1 MSISNFIGR
10 IFKSSLNIPPEDR
23 YLFKSV
29 PSLLE
34 MLQEEALENLEVK

>member
-1 MSISNFIGR
+1 MNISNFIGR
-10 IFKSSLNIPPEDR
+10 TFKGLLNIIPEDR
-23 YLFKSV
+23 YLFKSA